1 MECIKELIYEVD
13 YILNSKRKRH
23 IAGGILLSIF
33 ALFGGLAVT
42 VFTIRKG
49 EDDYE

>member
-1 MECIKELIYEVD
+1 MEYIKELIYEVD
-13 YILNSKRKRH
+13 YIL
-23 IAGGILLSIF
+23 IF